1 MPRIP
6 LSVLT
11 GLTLGLSVSLA
22 APAHAQ
28 SIDYGDD
35 SSMWAN
41 DGECDDPRFEGV
53 GMATTLLESDIRRD
67 ATDCR
72 LGVEAGRLRVRGTAG
87 ATASGGQTVDG
98 IDFGDDSSMWAN
110 DNECDDPRFEGP
122 GMTATTLLDSDIRRD
137 ATDCRTAYEAGMLTY
152 IAGTTGGGTGAGA
165 PTGQVAGGIN
175 FGDDSSMW
183 SNDDECDDP
192 RFEGPGMTLTP
203 LLDSD
208 IARDATDC
216 RTAFEAGRLT
226 LRPGA
231 DPMMSGAS
239 GGGASQSSDGIDFG
253 NDSSM
258 WANDGECDDM
268 RFSGPGMTTTLLIE
282 SDIGADATDCR
293 TAYEAGQLEFIGLP

>member
-6 LSVLT
+6 HSALASVCF
-11 GLTLGLSVSLA
+11 GLSLTFA
-22 APAHAQ
+22 APVHAQ

-53 GMATTLLESDIRRD
+53 GMATTLLDSDIRRD

-72 LGVEAGRLRVRGTAG
+72 LGVEAGRLRVRDTAVG
-87 ATASGGQTVDG
+87 TASGGQTVDG
-98 IDFGDDSSMWAN
+98 IDFGDDSSMWSN
-110 DNECDDPRFEGP
+110 DDECDDPRFRGP
-122 GMTATTLLDSDIRRD
+122 GMTSTPLLDSDIRRD
-137 ATDCRTAYEAGMLTY
+137 ATDCRTAYEAGLLTY
-152 IAGTTGGGTGAGA
+152 IAGETGGGTGAGA

-192 RFEGPGMTLTP
+192 RFEGPGMTSTT

-216 RTAFEAGRLT
+216 RSAFEAGRLT

-231 DPMMSGAS
+231 DPMMAGAANR
-239 GGGASQSSDGIDFG
+239 GASQSSDGIDFG

-258 WANDGECDDM
+258 WAYDGECDDM
-268 RFSGPGMTTTLLIE
+268 RFEGPGMTSTLLIE

-293 TAYEAGQLEFIGLP
+293 AAYEAGQLEFIGLP